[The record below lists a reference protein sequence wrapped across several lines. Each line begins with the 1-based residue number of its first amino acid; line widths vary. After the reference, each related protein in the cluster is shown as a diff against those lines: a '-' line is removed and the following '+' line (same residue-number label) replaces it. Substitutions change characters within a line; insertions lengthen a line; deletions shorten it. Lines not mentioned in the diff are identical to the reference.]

1 MIHIKTKKGGMICK
15 IQGRAVDVMNEVS
28 NMVRGIIQ
36 QKDEENSL
44 HMAFAVMLGLAVSV
58 PKAKALEIL
67 HDAYE
72 GERILNEIK
81 ESVAPLKNLVDALGG
96 KTK

>member
-1 MIHIKTKKGGMICK
+1 MIHIKTKNNGMICK
-15 IQGRAVDVMNEVS
+15 IQDRAADVMNEIS

-36 QKDEENSL
+36 QKDEEDST

-58 PKAKALEIL
+58 PKTKALELL

-81 ESVAPLKNLVDALGG
+81 KSVEPLKDLVDAIGR
-96 KTK
+96 K